1 MNMNPKTCSEPS
13 APGAC
18 ARPPQP
24 RDAASLF
31 VPEVAELVAIGAA
44 IAANCEPCLRHH
56 TRLARSLGI
65 SAADI
70 DRAVETATAVKA
82 TPHQNIL
89 KLAARLTS
97 ADGATATEAEGD
109 CATPA
114 TGDCATRPAP
124 AGRSCCG

>member
-1 MNMNPKTCSEPS
+1 MNPNTCSDTS
-13 APGAC
+13 AAGAC

-70 DRAVETATAVKA
+70 DQAVAVATAVKA

-97 ADGATATEAEGD
+97 ADGATAPEAEGG
-109 CATPA
+109 CAAPA
-114 TGDCATRPAP
+114 AGDCARPAP
-124 AGRSCCG
+124 AARSCCG